1 MNMTKTVKATRNNV
15 SANAEVNYMG
25 GVSFK
30 LSPIETL
37 KLVSASSI
45 FGEPSYYRDGAE
57 SNKYIAR
64 EEYHLFKDDGFID
77 YALPDFTKFSG
88 KNTAEIM
95 EQAIDEALNEDF
107 MATLDWAVE
116 LRNKYLMRLNPQII
130 MVRAAIHPNRKDFTA
145 TNPKSFAEHN
155 SAVMSRADDV
165 ISQLTYYLY
174 INKDKNNIPGLLK
187 KSWANKI
194 NSLNRYELYKYRNH
208 GIGLIDTIR
217 ICHAHGNDINEL
229 MKTGTI
235 AMPEDNLTWET
246 LKATG
251 KSWSEIVR
259 TIKMNHMALLRNLR
273 GIFSEITDNDVRS
286 ELLNKLEKGVPNG
299 KQFPFRYMSAHT
311 AVEHSDVVNKTPI
324 LDSLERCMDKS
335 CENLP
340 TLPGTNAFLSDNSG
354 SAWGAFNSEYGTVT
368 VAEIGNLSCLIGAV
382 NSDNGKVFTFGD
394 LLIEHEVSK
403 RQGIL
408 SQAKELNKNRAN
420 KVGGSTE
427 NGIWIFF
434 RDAIDNHIHYDNIFI
449 YSDMQAGHG
458 GLYGTREDLREYSA
472 RGYNIKGNYIHVAK
486 LIDDYRK
493 HVNPKVNVFCVQ
505 TAGYTNSLV
514 ESGYRTSI
522 ISGWTGKE
530 IIYADTVNKFWDAYD
545 KK

>member
-95 EQAIDEALNEDF
+95 EQVIDEALNEDF

-145 TNPKSFAEHN
+145 NNPKSFAEHN

-217 ICHAHGNDINEL
+217 ICHAHGNYIDEL

-286 ELLNKLEKGVPNG
+286 ELLNRLEKGVPNG

-311 AVEHSDVVNKTPI
+311 AIEHSDVVNKTPI

-394 LLIEHEVSK
+394 RLIEHEVSK

-420 KVGGSTE
+420 KVGASTE

-434 RDAIDNHIHYDNIFI
+434 RDAIDNNIHYDNIFI

-472 RGYNIKGNYIHVAK
+472 RGYNIKGNYI
-486 LIDDYRK
+486 LCTD
-493 HVNPKVNVFCVQ
+493 C
-505 TAGYTNSLV
+505 
-514 ESGYRTSI
+514 
-522 ISGWTGKE
+522 W
-530 IIYADTVNKFWDAYD
+530 IY
-545 KK
+545 

>member
-1 MNMTKTVKATRNNV
+1 MNMTKTVKATRNKV

-25 GVSFK
+25 GISFK

-57 SNKYIAR
+57 SIKYIAK
-64 EEYHLFKDDGFID
+64 ENCLYKEDGFVD
-77 YALPDFTKFSG
+77 YILPDFTKFSG

-95 EQAIDEALNEDF
+95 EQVIDEALNEDF

-145 TNPKSFAEHN
+145 NNPKSFADHN

-194 NSLNRYELYKYRNH
+194 NSLSRYELYKYRNH

-217 ICHAHGNDINEL
+217 ICHAHGNDIDEL

-235 AMPEDNLTWET
+235 DMPEDNLTWET

-273 GIFSEITDNDVRS
+273 GIFSEITDKDVRS
-286 ELLNKLEKGVPNG
+286 ELLNRLEKGVPNG

-311 AVEHSDVVNKTPI
+311 AVEHSDVVNKTSI

-394 LLIEHEVSK
+394 RLIEHEVSK

-408 SQAKELNKNRAN
+408 SQAKELNKKRTNE
-420 KVGGSTE
+420 VGGSTE

-493 HVNPKVNVFCVQ
+493 LVNPKVNVFCVQ

>member
-1 MNMTKTVKATRNNV
+1 MNMTRTVKANRNV
-15 SANAEVNYMG
+15 SVNAETNYMG

-57 SNKYIAR
+57 SIKYIAQDS
-64 EEYHLFKDDGFID
+64 EWDID
-77 YALPDFTKFSG
+77 ESFADYVLPDFTKFSG

-95 EQAIDEALNEDF
+95 EQGIDEALSEDF

-130 MVRAAIHPNRKDFTA
+130 MVRAAIHPNRKEFTA
-145 TNPKSFAEHN
+145 KNPKSFAEHN
-155 SAVMSRADDV
+155 LAVMSRADDV

-273 GIFSEITDNDVRS
+273 GIFSEIADNDVRS
-286 ELLNKLEKGVPNG
+286 ELLNRLEKGVPNG

-311 AVEHSDVVNKTPI
+311 AIEHSDVVNKTPI

-368 VAEIGNLSCLIGAV
+368 VAEIGNLSCYIGAV

-394 LLIEHEVSK
+394 CLIEQEVSK

-408 SQAKELNKNRAN
+408 SQVKKVNAKRTHE
-420 KVGGSTE
+420 VGGSTE

-434 RDAIDNHIHYDNIFI
+434 KNAIDNHIHYDNIFI

-458 GLYGTREDLREYSA
+458 GLYGTDSSIVEYSH
-472 RGYNIKGNYIHVAK
+472 RGYNTKGKYIHVAK

-493 HVNPKVNVFCVQ
+493 RVNPKVNVFCVQ

>member
-57 SNKYIAR
+57 STKYIAR
-64 EEYHLFKDDGFID
+64 EEYHLFKDDGFVD

-95 EQAIDEALNEDF
+95 EQVIDEALNEDF

-286 ELLNKLEKGVPNG
+286 ELLNRLEKGVPNG

-458 GLYGTREDLREYSA
+458 GLYGTSKDLREYSA

-493 HVNPKVNVFCVQ
+493 RVNPKVNVFCVQ

>member
-1 MNMTKTVKATRNNV
+1 MNMTRTVKANRNV
-15 SANAEVNYMG
+15 SVNAETNYMG

-57 SNKYIAR
+57 SIKYIAQDL
-64 EEYHLFKDDGFID
+64 EWDID
-77 YALPDFTKFSG
+77 ESFADYVLPDFTKFSG

-95 EQAIDEALNEDF
+95 EQVIDEALSEDF

-130 MVRAAIHPNRKDFTA
+130 MVRAAIHPNRKEFTA
-145 TNPKSFAEHN
+145 KNPKSFAEHN
-155 SAVMSRADDV
+155 LSVMSRADDV

-194 NSLNRYELYKYRNH
+194 NSLSRYELYKYRNH

-286 ELLNKLEKGVPNG
+286 ELLNRLEKGVPNG

-311 AVEHSDVVNKTPI
+311 AVEHSDVVNKTTI

-408 SQAKELNKNRAN
+408 SQTKALNKKRAN
-420 KVGGSTE
+420 EVGASTE

-458 GLYGTREDLREYSA
+458 GLYGTYEDLREYSA
-472 RGYNIKGNYIHVAK
+472 RGYNTKGKYIHVAK
-486 LIDDYRK
+486 LVDDYRK
-493 HVNPKVNVFCVQ
+493 RVNPKVNVFCVQ